1 MEDVD
6 SLHTD
11 VYIHSMESQSIFTFV
26 EIEKTDSNIQRCTKD
41 LAQTIWKRRIKLEDQ
56 HHLISNLLYSYINQD
71 SVGMV

>member
-26 EIEKTDSNIQRCTKD
+26 EIEKTDSKIHRDVQRLNPNNLNEKNKVGGP
-41 LAQTIWKRRIKLEDQ
+41 I
-56 HHLISNLLYSYINQD
+56 HLISNLLYSYINQD